1 MRDAIE
7 DLYRAYASVPLDRN
21 VAFCDHCVT
30 AEEVAALHAL
40 PLREIPAR
48 KIGRLIFKGTSTW
61 GDERYFRHFIPRML
75 ELTVAGELS
84 DFSVDFFLPRK
95 LAGCLAAG
103 PADERAAVDRF
114 FTAWWADTL
123 ARYPAPVSAETVY
136 KMITEAGWPG
146 APLLAAWPTAEPRHL
161 ALFVA
166 VHAYDHPP
174 AEIAEWLGSGV
185 PTALLTAVGNSTDDL
200 ELLEE
205 VSEALEILGNNY

>member
-1 MRDAIE
+1 VRDAIE
-7 DLYRAYASVPLDRN
+7 DLYRAYAPVPLDPD

-30 AEEVAALHAL
+30 AEEVAALHAV
-40 PLREIPAR
+40 PLREASAQQ
-48 KIGRLIFKGTSTW
+48 IGRLVFKGLNTW

-84 DFSVDFFLPRK
+84 LFLPRK
-95 LAGCLAAG
+95 LAACLATG
-103 PADERAAVDRF
+103 PAGERAAVDRF

-136 KMITEAGWPG
+136 AMITGAGWPG
-146 APLLAAWPTAEPRHL
+146 APLLAAWPAAEPRHL

-166 VHAYDHPP
+166 LHAYDHPP

-200 ELLEE
+200 ELLED
-205 VSEALEILGNNY
+205 VSLALEILANNY